1 MEELL
6 LGAYGEIL
14 QTLIASSLMCQ
25 PNILSP
31 GGVRARDM
39 MMFTVGAMGEVNKN
53 LVSIEKE
60 IRILGTIAKIFIG
73 IRAVGVLILIRWLL
87 WATHIF

>member
-1 MEELL
+1 
-6 LGAYGEIL
+6 
-14 QTLIASSLMCQ
+14 
-25 PNILSP
+25 
-31 GGVRARDM
+31 

-73 IRAVGVLILIRWLL
+73 IGAVGVLILIRWLL